1 MSHEILIQQHQAE
14 IEEEL
19 KTALQPIR
27 EAAYSGLHAMMAY
40 HLGWEG
46 HGAGPKASGK
56 RVRPLLVTLTCS
68 AAEGEWRQA
77 LPAAAAVELI
87 HNFSLLHDDIEDNSP
102 LRRGRPTVWTQW
114 GIPQAINT
122 GDSMFSLAHLVLYR
136 LEETHDAATTLRAA
150 QILENT
156 CLQLTQ
162 GQFLD
167 IAYETREDLGLNDYW
182 SMIGG
187 KTAALIAACTELGA
201 LVAGAPS
208 QTRAR
213 YRDFGLNLGLAF
225 QVLDDY
231 LGIWGEPSKTGKSAA
246 SDLVEGKK
254 SLPVLFGLSR
264 GGKFAH
270 RWAQGTI
277 QPDEVAGLAATLA
290 QEGAQS
296 YTQEN
301 ANRLTDLALQALQDA
316 DPQGE
321 AGQCLF
327 HLARQL
333 LQREE

>member
-1 MSHEILIQQHQAE
+1 MSHEALIQQHQAK

-19 KTALQPIR
+19 KAALQPIR

-46 HGAGPKASGK
+46 PGAGPKASGK
-56 RVRPLLVTLTCS
+56 RVRPLLVTLTC
-68 AAEGEWRQA
+68 AAAGGDWRQA
-77 LPAAAAVELI
+77 LPAAVSVELI

-122 GDSMFSLAHLVLYR
+122 GDSMFSLAHLALHR
-136 LEETHDAATTLRAA
+136 LQETTSAKTTLRAS

-167 IAYETREDLGLNDYW
+167 IAYENRENLGLDDYW
-182 SMIGG
+182 PMVSG

-201 LVAGAPS
+201 LVAGAPEQAHAS
-208 QTRAR
+208 

-231 LGIWGEPSKTGKSAA
+231 LGIWGEPAKTGKSAA
-246 SDLVEGKK
+246 SDLLERKK
-254 SLPVLFGLSR
+254 SLPVLFGLGQR
-264 GGKFAH
+264 GLFAR
-270 RWAQGTI
+270 RWTQG
-277 QPDEVAGLAATLA
+277 PVRPEEVADLAAILA

-296 YTQEN
+296 YTQES
-301 ANRLTDLALQALQDA
+301 ANHLTNLALQALEDA
-316 DPQGE
+316 GPQGE
-321 AGQCLF
+321 AGQCLS
-327 HLARQL
+327 HLAHQL

>member
-1 MSHEILIQQHQAE
+1 MSYEALIKQHQTE

-19 KTALQPIR
+19 KAALQPIS
-27 EAAYSGLHAMMAY
+27 EAVYTGLHAMMAY

-46 HGAGPKASGK
+46 PGAGPKASGK
-56 RVRPLLVTLTCS
+56 RVRPLLVTLTC
-68 AAEGEWRQA
+68 AAAGGDWRRA
-77 LPAAAAVELI
+77 LPAATAVELI

-102 LRRGRPTVWTQW
+102 VRRGRPTVWTQW

-122 GDSMFSLAHLVLYR
+122 GDSMFSLAHLALHR
-136 LEETHDAATTLRAA
+136 LEGNSDVETTLKAA
-150 QILENT
+150 RILENT
-156 CLQLTQ
+156 CLKLTQ

-167 IAYETREDLGLNDYW
+167 IAYESREDLSLDDYW
-182 SMIGG
+182 PMVSG

-201 LVAGAPS
+201 LAAGVS
-208 QTRAR
+208 NHTRTR

-231 LGIWGEPSKTGKSAA
+231 LGIWGKPSKTGKSAA
-246 SDLVEGKK
+246 SDLLEGKK

-264 GGKFAH
+264 GGEFAS
-270 RWAQGTI
+270 RWARGPI
-277 QPDEVAGLAATLA
+277 QPDEVTGLAATLA

-296 YTQEN
+296 YTQES

-316 DPQGE
+316 NPQGE
-321 AGQCLF
+321 AGQCLS